1 MAGALAA
8 AALFAAL
15 VPAAPAFVD
24 PLDVPARPSALAARS
39 PLHAVTLAGRRVV
52 AVGERGHVL
61 WSDDG
66 GATWTQADVPVS
78 TDLTAVHFVSP
89 ERGWAAGHG
98 GVVLATRDGGRTWAR
113 QLDGRRIGPD
123 ASLLGIWF
131 ADERTGFAVGAFG
144 LVLRTDDGGATW
156 TPWGDRTENPAALH
170 LNAIARAA
178 GDVWIAGERGLLLKL
193 DRAGRRFRAVPV
205 PYAGSLFGVEGDGG
219 AVLAYGLR
227 GNAFRTTDGGAS
239 WLPVPTGVD
248 VALTGAA
255 VVPGGRIAL
264 VAQDGHVLLS
274 EDGGSSFRPAATGG
288 TLPAS
293 AAASAGADALV
304 IVGAAGAR
312 VERLR

>member
-1 MAGALAA
+1 MAASLAVAALCAALA
-8 AALFAAL
+8 
-15 VPAAPAFVD
+15 PAAPAFVD
-24 PLDVPARPSALAARS
+24 PLDVPARRSALAARS
-39 PLHAVTLAGRRVV
+39 PLHGVTLAGRRVV

-66 GATWTQADVPVS
+66 GASWTQAEVPVS

-89 ERGWAAGHG
+89 ERGWAVGHD
-98 GVVLATRDGGRTWAR
+98 GVVLATRDGGRTWTR
-113 QLDGRRIGPD
+113 QLDGRRVGPD
-123 ASLLGIWF
+123 ASLLGVWF
-131 ADERTGFAVGAFG
+131 ADEQTGFAVGAFG

-156 TPWGDRTENPAALH
+156 TPWRDRTENPAELH
-170 LNAIARAA
+170 LNAIARV
-178 GDVWIAGERGLLLKL
+178 GGGVWIAGERGLLLRL
-193 DRAGRRFRAVPV
+193 DPAGQRFRAVRL
-205 PYAGSLFGVEGDGG
+205 PYAGSLFGVAGDGG

-255 VVPGGRIAL
+255 VLPGGRIAL
-264 VAQDGHVLLS
+264 VSQAGHVLLS
-274 EDGGSSFRPAATGG
+274 GDGGTSFRPAATGA
-288 TLPAS
+288 TLPA
-293 AAASAGADALV
+293 AAAAPAGADALV

>member
-1 MAGALAA
+1 MAASLAA
-8 AALFAAL
+8 AALCAAL
-15 VPAAPAFVD
+15 AQATQAFVD
-24 PLDVPARPSALAARS
+24 PLDVPARPSALAARG
-39 PLHAVTLAGRRVV
+39 PLHAVTLAGRRLV
-52 AVGERGHVL
+52 AVGERGHAL

-89 ERGWAAGHG
+89 SRGWAAGHD

-113 QLDGRRIGPD
+113 QLDGRGLGPD

-144 LVLRTDDGGATW
+144 LVLRTDDGGASW
-156 TPWGDRTENPAALH
+156 TPWRDRTENPAALH

-193 DRAGRRFRAVPV
+193 DRAGGRFRAIPV
-205 PYAGSLFGVEGDGG
+205 PYAGSFFGVAGHAG

-227 GNAFRTTDGGAS
+227 GNAFRTTDGGRS
-239 WLPVPTGVD
+239 WIAVPTGVEA
-248 VALTGAA
+248 ALTGAA
-255 VVPGGRIAL
+255 EIPGGRLAL
-264 VAQDGHVLLS
+264 VSQAGHVLVS
-274 EDGGSSFRPAATGG
+274 ENGGTSFRAVATGP
-288 TLPAS
+288 TMPAS
-293 AAASAGADALV
+293 AVAPGGADALV
-304 IVGAAGAR
+304 VVGTAGAR